1 MVHIESFPKITI
13 CLNSIHSKAKVL
25 EQYGE
30 EVNSDLT
37 FLYGFYG
44 DNHGEDFTA
53 FWQKFAQSSTSELYL
68 DTINLLDMLKATRS
82 NLEILS
88 CKFMNQGCKDE
99 WVDIVTVYGV

>member
-1 MVHIESFPKITI
+1 MYKFCIERH
-13 CLNSIHSKAKVL
+13 LRL
-25 EQYGE
+25 EIYGE
-30 EVNSDLT
+30 EVLRDLT

-53 FWQKFAQSSTSELYL
+53 FWQKFASGDADDVYL
-68 DTINLLDMLKATRS
+68 DKINLFDMLIATQS

-99 WVDIVTVYGV
+99 WIDIITVYGM